1 MTPSMETISSVK
13 NAPRRIP
20 HRTLQGLVSVL
31 LLTGCTALSTPE
43 VVSQNI
49 YLLEAQPAIQPAPVR
64 RNLVL
69 AISTPRARPG
79 FDTPQIAYVQKPHEL
94 NYFVTS
100 RWAAAPARMLEPLLL
115 QALGQA
121 ESFRAVVPAAGAVPA
136 DVILDV
142 ELIRLQHNFQSRPS
156 HVQLALRAQL
166 IDVRGNRVLAVKHFD
181 ETVNAASDDA
191 YGGVTAAN
199 RLVQRVLGQLADFCI
214 SESVVQ

>member
-13 NAPRRIP
+13 KAPWRIP

-49 YLLEAQPAIQPAPVR
+49 YVLEAQPAIKAVPVR
-64 RNLVL
+64 RNMVL
-69 AISTPRARPG
+69 AVSAPRSRPG
-79 FDTPQIAYVQKPHEL
+79 FDSPQIAYVQQPHEL

-115 QALGQA
+115 QTLGQT
-121 ESFRAVVPAAGAVPA
+121 ESFQAVVPTAGTVAA
-136 DVILDV
+136 DVVLDV
-142 ELIRLQHNFQSRPS
+142 ELVKLQHDFQTRPS
-156 HVQLALRAQL
+156 QVQLVLRAQL
-166 IDVRGNRVLAVKHFD
+166 IDVRGKRVLAVKQFD
-181 ETVNAASDDA
+181 ETENAASDDA

-199 RLVQRVLGQLADFCI
+199 RLVQRVLGRLADFCI